1 MTTPRTNEN
10 RNGLRF
16 RNAALCAAFGALSA
30 MSFIVSGE
38 NYQGISDPPASSA
51 SYLWCALA
59 LCFALLYHTVYGRRK
74 LRPAPAN
81 GVFALIFGVVNAFGV
96 WLYSYDSW
104 AALKNPLTLGLV
116 CLQAVGQSLPM
127 LAGFTWLHDWMQ
139 KTFAALPA
147 VEEAPAKARWY
158 CRHPVLGSMAA
169 LLVCWS
175 PFLIAF
181 FPGSVCW
188 DLGEMAAQ
196 YFGLRQINTWHPVF
210 LTGLYGA
217 LLSFGRLF
225 SSDNLG
231 TALYML
237 LQTLA
242 LSYAFARTMELLR
255 RWGLPRWFRLA
266 ALGFFGLTPLFGG
279 YAQSICKD
287 TFYTAFLLL
296 FALNM
301 RGLAAAATVQKVLC
315 FILVGAAIIGAVAA
329 LIGGDAKNWQPIYD
343 VSDPTIYG
351 AASEGLKE
359 VSHHSMFGG
368 IMAILAS
375 APFFL
380 AGFETIPQGVEDAGG
395 DITNV
400 GKTVVLSVCL
410 ACVFYAILLF
420 CFGYGWP
427 WQEFAH
433 MANPSAS
440 TMFLNLYPGA
450 VGEVLYWLITLGAIA
465 GLFTTWNGFF
475 MASASLLMGMG
486 RGCLVPKVFAKQN
499 KNGIPVPG
507 LIVCLVLSLIGP
519 FLGAGLI
526 QDITSFSAAAFV
538 LSWTITSYSLIRLR
552 KKEPN
557 LERPYKIPG
566 GIAMGAFSA
575 IVTTVVFVLLFIPN
589 NPVYMGKTASIMF
602 VGWMVIG
609 IILFLASGVQRR
621 RISPEERAAAMFSH
635 AKDA

>member
-1 MTTPRTNEN
+1 MSNNPEKKGVSAIDFFCIGFGAIVGVGWAVAINGWMTSCGGPIPAAIGYIVALVMMIPIALCYCELVPMLPVAGGGMAFSYRAFNEN
-10 RNGLRF
+10 VSFISGW
-16 RNAALCAAFGALSA
+16 AAFGAFVSIIPWEAIQITDVLGYL
-30 MSFIVSGE
+30 IPDIKSGE
-38 NYQGISDPPASSA
+38 PLYQIAGTDV
-51 SYLWCALA
+51 YLV
-59 LCFALLYHTVYGRRK
+59 T
-74 LRPAPAN
+74 
-81 GVFALIFGVVNAFGV
+81 I
-96 WLYSYDSW
+96 
-104 AALKNPLTLGLV
+104 
-116 CLQAVGQSLPM
+116 
-127 LAGFTWLHDWMQ
+127 
-139 KTFAALPA
+139 
-147 VEEAPAKARWY
+147 
-158 CRHPVLGSMAA
+158 
-169 LLVCWS
+169 
-175 PFLIAF
+175 II
-181 FPGSVCW
+181 GSV
-188 DLGEMAAQ
+188 A
-196 YFGLRQINTWHPVF
+196 
-210 LTGLYGA
+210 
-217 LLSFGRLF
+217 S
-225 SSDNLG
+225 
-231 TALYML
+231 
-237 LQTLA
+237 
-242 LSYAFARTMELLR
+242 
-255 RWGLPRWFRLA
+255 
-266 ALGFFGLTPLFGG
+266 
-279 YAQSICKD
+279 
-287 TFYTAFLLL
+287 LLL

-329 LIGGDAKNWQPIYD
+329 L
-343 VSDPTIYG
+343 IYG

>member
-1 MTTPRTNEN
+1 MSNNPEKKGVSAIDFFCIGFGAIVGVGWAVAINGWMTSCGGPIPAAIGYIVALVMMIPIALCYCELVPMLPVAGGGMAFSYRAFNEN
-10 RNGLRF
+10 VSFISGW
-16 RNAALCAAFGALSA
+16 AAFGAFVSIIPWEAIQITDVLGYL
-30 MSFIVSGE
+30 IPDIKSGE
-38 NYQGISDPPASSA
+38 PLYQIAGTDV
-51 SYLWCALA
+51 YLV
-59 LCFALLYHTVYGRRK
+59 T
-74 LRPAPAN
+74 
-81 GVFALIFGVVNAFGV
+81 I
-96 WLYSYDSW
+96 
-104 AALKNPLTLGLV
+104 
-116 CLQAVGQSLPM
+116 
-127 LAGFTWLHDWMQ
+127 
-139 KTFAALPA
+139 
-147 VEEAPAKARWY
+147 
-158 CRHPVLGSMAA
+158 
-169 LLVCWS
+169 
-175 PFLIAF
+175 II
-181 FPGSVCW
+181 GSV
-188 DLGEMAAQ
+188 A
-196 YFGLRQINTWHPVF
+196 
-210 LTGLYGA
+210 
-217 LLSFGRLF
+217 S
-225 SSDNLG
+225 
-231 TALYML
+231 
-237 LQTLA
+237 
-242 LSYAFARTMELLR
+242 
-255 RWGLPRWFRLA
+255 
-266 ALGFFGLTPLFGG
+266 
-279 YAQSICKD
+279 
-287 TFYTAFLLL
+287 LLL

-329 LIGGDAKNWQPIYD
+329 LIGGDAENWQPIYN

-351 AASEGLKE
+351 PASEGLKE

-486 RGCLVPKVFAKQN
+486 RGCLV
-499 KNGIPVPG
+499 
-507 LIVCLVLSLIGP
+507 LSLIGP

>member
-1 MTTPRTNEN
+1 MSNNPEKKGVSAIDFFCIGFGAIVGVGWAVAINGWMTSCGGPIPAAIGYIVALVMMIPIALCYCELVPMLPVAGGGMAFSYRAFNEN
-10 RNGLRF
+10 VSFISGW
-16 RNAALCAAFGALSA
+16 AAFGAFVSIIPWEAIQITDVLGYL
-30 MSFIVSGE
+30 IPDIKSGE
-38 NYQGISDPPASSA
+38 PLYQIAGTDV
-51 SYLWCALA
+51 YLV
-59 LCFALLYHTVYGRRK
+59 T
-74 LRPAPAN
+74 
-81 GVFALIFGVVNAFGV
+81 I
-96 WLYSYDSW
+96 
-104 AALKNPLTLGLV
+104 
-116 CLQAVGQSLPM
+116 
-127 LAGFTWLHDWMQ
+127 
-139 KTFAALPA
+139 
-147 VEEAPAKARWY
+147 
-158 CRHPVLGSMAA
+158 
-169 LLVCWS
+169 
-175 PFLIAF
+175 II
-181 FPGSVCW
+181 GSV
-188 DLGEMAAQ
+188 A
-196 YFGLRQINTWHPVF
+196 
-210 LTGLYGA
+210 
-217 LLSFGRLF
+217 S
-225 SSDNLG
+225 
-231 TALYML
+231 
-237 LQTLA
+237 
-242 LSYAFARTMELLR
+242 
-255 RWGLPRWFRLA
+255 
-266 ALGFFGLTPLFGG
+266 
-279 YAQSICKD
+279 
-287 TFYTAFLLL
+287 LLL

-301 RGLAAAATVQKVLC
+301 RVLC

-329 LIGGDAKNWQPIYD
+329 LIGGDAENWQPIYN

-351 AASEGLKE
+351 PASEGLKE

>member
-1 MTTPRTNEN
+1 MSNNPEKKGVSAIDFFCIGFGAIVGVGWAVAINGWMTSCGGPIPAAIGYIVALVMMIPIALCYCELVPMLPVAGGGMAFSYRAFNEN
-10 RNGLRF
+10 VSFISGW
-16 RNAALCAAFGALSA
+16 AAFGAFVSIIPWEAIQITDVLGYL
-30 MSFIVSGE
+30 IPDIKSGE
-38 NYQGISDPPASSA
+38 PLYQIAGTDV
-51 SYLWCALA
+51 YLV
-59 LCFALLYHTVYGRRK
+59 T
-74 LRPAPAN
+74 
-81 GVFALIFGVVNAFGV
+81 I
-96 WLYSYDSW
+96 
-104 AALKNPLTLGLV
+104 
-116 CLQAVGQSLPM
+116 
-127 LAGFTWLHDWMQ
+127 
-139 KTFAALPA
+139 
-147 VEEAPAKARWY
+147 
-158 CRHPVLGSMAA
+158 
-169 LLVCWS
+169 
-175 PFLIAF
+175 II
-181 FPGSVCW
+181 GSV
-188 DLGEMAAQ
+188 A
-196 YFGLRQINTWHPVF
+196 
-210 LTGLYGA
+210 
-217 LLSFGRLF
+217 S
-225 SSDNLG
+225 
-231 TALYML
+231 
-237 LQTLA
+237 
-242 LSYAFARTMELLR
+242 
-255 RWGLPRWFRLA
+255 
-266 ALGFFGLTPLFGG
+266 
-279 YAQSICKD
+279 
-287 TFYTAFLLL
+287 LLL

-475 MASASLLMGMG
+475 MSSAMLLMGMS
-486 RGCLVPKVFAKQN
+486 RGLLMPKIFAKQN

-507 LIVCLVLSLIGP
+507 LIVCLGLSLIGP

-526 QDITSFSAAAFV
+526 GDITSFSGAAFV
-538 LSWTITSYSLIRLR
+538 LSWGLTSYSLAFLR

-557 LERPYKIPG
+557 LERPYKVPG
-566 GIAMGAFSA
+566 GAAMGWFAG
-575 IVTTVVFVLLFIPN
+575 IVSTVVFILLFIPAS
-589 NPVYMGKTASIMF
+589 PMYMKSTACIMF
-602 VGWMVIG
+602 VGWMIIG
-609 IILFLASGVQRR
+609 LILYLAASGQRR
-621 RISPEERAAAMFSH
+621 GKSQTELKEGVFHGMEERKQA
-635 AKDA
+635 